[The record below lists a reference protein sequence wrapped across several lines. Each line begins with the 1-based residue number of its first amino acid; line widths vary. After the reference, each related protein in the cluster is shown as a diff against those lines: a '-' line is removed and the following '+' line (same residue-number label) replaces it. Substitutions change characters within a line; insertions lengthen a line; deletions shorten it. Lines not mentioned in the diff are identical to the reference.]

1 MDSFELNKIAG
12 AVLLSLLVIMALG
25 VSSDIIF
32 DSHVPETPGY
42 PIEVAS
48 ADGAGEASGA
58 AEEEQVKSLAVRL
71 AEADAGDG
79 EKVAKKCIACHT
91 FDEGGS
97 NKVGPNLW
105 GVVGRQPA
113 SHEGFNYSS
122 AMQAF
127 AEEHPEWSFEQ
138 LEEFVTKPKDHI
150 PGTAMAFA
158 GLSKPDDRAN
168 LIVYLH
174 TLDANPLPLPEPEA
188 EAAEGGDDAA
198 AAGDAATGED
208 APADAS
214 AGDAADDASGVAPAE
229 TGEEATGDETPAG
242 AGEPAEDDAA
252 SGASEEAPAPA
263 DQ

>member
-32 DSHVPETPGY
+32 DSHAPETPGY

-48 ADGAGEASGA
+48 ADGAGEASQS
-58 AEEEQVKSLAVRL
+58 AEAEAPKSLAQRL
-71 AEADAGDG
+71 AEADAGAG
-79 EKVAKKCIACHT
+79 EKVSKKCQACHS
-91 FDEGGS
+91 FDQGGA

-105 GVVGRQPA
+105 GVVGRKPA
-113 SHEGFNYSS
+113 SHEGFKYSA

-127 AEEHPEWSFEQ
+127 AQEHAEWTFEQ
-138 LEEFVTKPKDHI
+138 IDEFVTKPKDHI

-174 TLDANPLPLPEPEA
+174 TLDENPLPLPEPEA
-188 EAAEGGDDAA
+188 A
-198 AAGDAATGED
+198 
-208 APADAS
+208 APAD
-214 AGDAADDASGVAPAE
+214 SGGVSEAPAE
-229 TGEEATGDETPAG
+229 
-242 AGEPAEDDAA
+242 DAA
-252 SGASEEAPAPA
+252 PAN
-263 DQ
+263 Q